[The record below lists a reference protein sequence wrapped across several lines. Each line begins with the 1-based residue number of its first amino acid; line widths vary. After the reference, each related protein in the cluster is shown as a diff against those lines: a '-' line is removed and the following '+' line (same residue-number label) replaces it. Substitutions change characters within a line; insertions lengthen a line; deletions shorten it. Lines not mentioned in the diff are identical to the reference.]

1 MGKGPNL
8 KRLEYFVAV
17 IEEGSITA
25 AARRLGVSKAVV
37 SKQLQ
42 MLEDEVSAS
51 LVLRTSRQMNLT
63 DTGRQFYEVA
73 SSAVGQ
79 AKEAYEAIRDAN
91 DTPRGVLRVTAP
103 VDFGLA
109 YVSGVAAEFTAIYP
123 DVHVELVFSD
133 TKFDLVESQFDISF
147 RTGWLKDSSYL
158 ARKLSDFDQLP
169 LCTPE
174 FVERFGKV
182 KDLKALESLPFVEN
196 KALTHPRSW
205 TFDRE
210 GEDRAVSIQN
220 VAVSVDVTL
229 AAKQV
234 ILSGTAFSIMPD
246 FVAHDELQSGAL
258 VTMMQDWSLPKGG
271 IYAVFP
277 PSKHRTAAAREFV
290 NFMLKRFR
298 GESKPQA
305 H

>member
-63 DTGRQFYEVA
+63 EAGRQFYEVA

-79 AKEAYEAIRDAN
+79 AKEAYEAIREAN
-91 DTPRGVLRVTAP
+91 DVPRGVLRITAP

-109 YVSGVAAEFTAIYP
+109 YVSGVTAKFTEIYP

-169 LCTPE
+169 LCTPA
-174 FVERFGKV
+174 FLERIGGS
-182 KDLKALESLPFVEN
+182 KDLKALEKLPFVEN
-196 KALTHPRSW
+196 RALVQPKAW
-205 TFDRE
+205 TFERQ
-210 GEDRAVSIQN
+210 GEERLISMQN

-246 FVAHDELQSGAL
+246 FVVREELQSGEL
-258 VTMMQDWSLPKGG
+258 VSMMQDWSLPRGG
-271 IYAVFP
+271 VYAVFP

-298 GESKPQA
+298 GETNLQPN
-305 H
+305 